1 MDYITIHD
9 GRLVIRKKARLFKGT
24 MTERFDILFEGMS
37 EESSL
42 KILCS
47 EPEELANPVDKYMA
61 ATRLAACSSDE
72 SLEGLIKAVD
82 LDPGNLFN
90 RITRRKAI
98 EALGRRKN
106 VKALDCLF
114 KALEFDD
121 EPSVINAADSI
132 AQISAPLT
140 ESQCHLLL
148 KALKGSEP
156 QKRSVIQAHTR
167 LGLKS
172 GTSIIKTLIHVD
184 NPLISGAARAF
195 CARVE
200 GDFDQLKPLIPQLHD
215 PQAGRRRSAVIDLGD
230 SGDISTL
237 DDLIKSAVSMPLR
250 AKSAFQLV
258 DPNKTAVVPEK
269 YIKTMTTLLQ
279 DDPRNLCMRDEWLSS
294 LDPTEIEKNL
304 QHRDEGK
311 QYGAALSLLALPKSE
326 QIKLIDGIHSRLW
339 SDYGANYLLTSL
351 IGLASIQERE
361 ELIKTALAETLPQY
375 AKSRVAAAW
384 ACLKLDLKDQ
394 CDLLE
399 QISTDSQWIPLKWS
413 CSRALQNFS

>member
-1 MDYITIHD
+1 M
-9 GRLVIRKKARLFKGT
+9 A
-24 MTERFDILFEGMS
+24 ERFDILFEGMS

-42 KILCS
+42 KILLS
-47 EPEELANPVDKYMA
+47 DPQELSNPVDKYMA

-72 SLEGLIKAVD
+72 SLQGLISAVD
-82 LDPGNLFN
+82 LDPEDLFN

-106 VKALDCLF
+106 VRALDCLF

-132 AQISAPLT
+132 TQISAPLT
-140 ESQCHLLL
+140 EHQCHLLL
-148 KALKGSEP
+148 KALKGSDP
-156 QKRSVIQAHTR
+156 QRRSVIQAHTR
-167 LGLKS
+167 LRLKS
-172 GTSIIKTLIHVD
+172 GTSFIQTLVHD
-184 NPLISGAARAF
+184 ENPLISGAARAF

-200 GDFDQLKPLIPQLHD
+200 GDYDQLSPLIPQLHD
-215 PQAGRRRSAVIDLGD
+215 LQAGRRRSAVIDLGD
-230 SGDISTL
+230 SGDISKL

-258 DPNKTAVVPEK
+258 DPGKTAKVPETH
-269 YIKTMTTLLQ
+269 IEAMTTLLQ
-279 DDPRNLCMRDEWLSS
+279 DDPRDLCMREEWLSNH
-294 LDPTEIEKNL
+294 DPIEIEQNL

-311 QYGAALSLLALPKSE
+311 QYGAALRLLQMPKPQ
-326 QIKLIDGIHSRLW
+326 QIEIIDGIHARLW

-351 IGLASIQERE
+351 IGLGSIQERE

-394 CDLLE
+394 LGLLKD
-399 QISTDSQWIPLKWS
+399 IGTNSQWIPLKWS
-413 CSRALQNFS
+413 CLQVLNGF